1 MSNERKY
8 QDHEVQQ
15 ILDLAIGQDEAPAR
29 QLPASDGL
37 TLVQLQDVGREVGVP
52 PSRMAQAVATFES
65 RGEVAPRGKLLGL
78 PTVVG
83 HVVPLPRN
91 LTDRE
96 WELLV
101 ARLRTTFGVKGESR
115 SDGGMREWSHGNLHA
130 FIEPT
135 DTGYRLRMTDTNA
148 GAVVAMLGGG
158 FFLMM
163 ATMIFVVLLGKV
175 DPGFRFIVPGF
186 FSLIG
191 GGLLGG
197 GVRMLPRWARQSE
210 ERMTELTSYAA
221 SLTGRTEPG
230 RLPESTGDSDT

>member
-1 MSNERKY
+1 MSNERRYK
-8 QDHEVQQ
+8 DDEVRQ
-15 ILDLAIGQDEAPAR
+15 ILDLAIGEDEAPAR
-29 QLPASDGL
+29 TLPPSEGL

-52 PSRMAQAVATFES
+52 PSRMAQAVAAFES
-65 RGEVAPRGKLLGL
+65 LGEVVPRGKFLGL
-78 PTVVG
+78 PTEVG

-91 LTDRE
+91 LSDRE

-101 ARLRTTFGVKGESR
+101 ARLRTTFGVKGESK

-135 DTGYRLRMTDTNA
+135 DTGYRLRLTDTNA
-148 GAVVAMLGGG
+148 GAVVAMFGGG
-158 FFLMM
+158 FFLAM

-175 DPGFRFIVPGF
+175 DPGFKFIVPGF
-186 FSLIG
+186 FSVIG

-197 GVRMLPRWARQSE
+197 GARMLPRWARQTE
-210 ERMTELTSYAA
+210 ERMAELTNYAA
-221 SLTGRTEPG
+221 SLTGREPA